1 MKIEL
6 FPKPQL
12 EQLWKEECHLFDIG
26 AKIDRECLRCGR
38 KMKKHMIDNPLSR
51 YADIYICSDCGIDE
65 AIRDTKKD
73 PKPLLHW
80 NAVIHGSVPTEA
92 DTAYLT
98 TECYFYDV
106 FEQTKRIPHSSAEV
120 PESQVVYSRSDYNGY
135 RWYTTWFD
143 CQAEKPAPELIK
155 EIDAFHNAL
164 FEMPEMKTLD
174 TMRLL
179 CIDAQPTSDDTE
191 YNLYSQTKHFYIWLR
206 LITRNRDYNL
216 YCRYYLK

>member
-6 FPKPQL
+6 YPKPQL

-26 AKIDRECLRCGR
+26 AKINRECLRCGR
-38 KMKKHMIDNPLSR
+38 KMKKHMIDNALSR

-80 NAVIHGSVPTEA
+80 NAVICGSVPAEA

-98 TECYFYDV
+98 TECNFYHV
-106 FEQTKRIPHSSAEV
+106 FEKTKRIPHSSVEV

-135 RWYTTWFD
+135 R
-143 CQAEKPAPELIK
+143 
-155 EIDAFHNAL
+155 
-164 FEMPEMKTLD
+164 
-174 TMRLL
+174 
-179 CIDAQPTSDDTE
+179 
-191 YNLYSQTKHFYIWLR
+191 
-206 LITRNRDYNL
+206 
-216 YCRYYLK
+216 